1 MADEQQLPPQGLPPQ
16 TLQPPRLSAGAAGAG
31 GAGFTQGPPPTPQV
45 PIPGPG
51 NALNE
56 RTYQEVEYLKRN
68 LGPIL
73 VAALAEICKNF
84 QMILTIHKSTNDSTK
99 IF

>member
-1 MADEQQLPPQGLPPQ
+1 MTDESQIPPPS
-16 TLQPPRLSAGAAGAG
+16 QPPAAPVISG
-31 GAGFTQGPPPTPQV
+31 
-45 PIPGPG
+45 GPG

-73 VAALAEICKNF
+73 VAALAEICIRRPADP
-84 QMILTIHKSTNDSTK
+84 MYICSTIQFSLHALLINRLVQ
-99 IF
+99 I